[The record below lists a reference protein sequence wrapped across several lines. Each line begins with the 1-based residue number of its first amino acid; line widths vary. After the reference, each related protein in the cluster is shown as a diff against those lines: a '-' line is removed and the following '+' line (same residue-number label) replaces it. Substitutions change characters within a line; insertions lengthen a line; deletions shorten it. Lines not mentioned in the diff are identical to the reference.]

1 MIAPARRHDQVKR
14 HGHDRHGNQRFR
26 CVLCGKT
33 WIEAKP
39 KPLGDLRLEKD
50 KAVLCLRLL
59 LEANSIR
66 SAERI
71 TRVHRDTILGLLET
85 VGRRAEMAA

>member
-1 MIAPARRHDQVKR
+1 
-14 HGHDRHGNQRFR
+14 
-26 CVLCGKT
+26 
-33 WIEAKP
+33 
-39 KPLGDLRLEKD
+39 
-50 KAVLCLRLL
+50 LL